1 VPFFASGPLED
12 VNDPEKKDLLA
23 IYSGTIDSSCY
34 RVLKYNVSSGV
45 HLRSVLGI
53 GKTKICPVF
62 SQISSFSG
70 IIRFANGGTATQNTI
85 YLFVPPIF
93 PSDVVR
99 SSYPMK
105 KKN

>member
-62 SQISSFSG
+62 
-70 IIRFANGGTATQNTI
+70 FADLFFFGNYSLCQWWDSDPKYNLLVCATDLPFGCGT
-85 YLFVPPIF
+85 
-93 PSDVVR
+93 
-99 SSYPMK
+99 K
-105 KKN
+105 